1 MHQLYKKNHLSIDK
15 KQSSGKANMAHH
27 PPAEYEVEE
36 LKRMMRAQK
45 IPPAEL
51 GTFPAPDTN
60 GVGSSTNWVG
70 RFDVK
75 APPAEL
81 GMVPPPDASGVGR
94 FDVKSPPAELGT
106 VRAPDTNGVGM
117 YEASPI
123 GTVTPPDASGVG
135 AVVSSKVVR

>member
-1 MHQLYKKNHLSIDK
+1 MSTNDSRSHGNITWAKIKHIVHQLYKKNHLSIVK
-15 KQSSGKANMAHH
+15 KQSSGKANMAH
-27 PPAEYEVEE
+27 PPAEYEVGE
-36 LKRMMRAQK
+36 LKRMMWACK

-60 GVGSSTNWVG
+60 GVG
-70 RFDVK
+70 K
-75 APPAEL
+75 
-81 GMVPPPDASGVGR
+81 

-123 GTVTPPDASGVG
+123 GTVMPPDASGVG